1 MTFWRCFR
9 TNISVTHHIGDDRP
23 ELEDKACLTEHNHPV
38 VYMEIRIGTKK
49 WFDFKTI
56 KQVFWESMREFV
68 KNSDDVK
75 LNDDNEVVHANI
87 GSYDIEEYTKE
98 LKSLLKANFAGRG
111 LKTMKLQIK
120 IWETGKYGILDD
132 GLC

>member
-1 MTFWRCFR
+1 LTFWRCFR
-9 TNISVTHHIGDDRP
+9 TRLSITHRIGDDRI
-23 ELEDKACLTEHNHPV
+23 ELEDKACLESHNHPE
-38 VYMEIRIGTKK
+38 VYMELRIGTKK

-56 KQVFWESMREFV
+56 KLIFWESMREFV
-68 KNSDDVK
+68 KNSSDVK
-75 LNDDNEVVHANI
+75 FNKEGEVEHADV

-98 LKSLLKANFAGRG
+98 LKSLLKANFAARG
-111 LKTMKLQIK
+111 LKTMKMQIK